1 MCYRMQIQFIIMHT
15 SENIYEMN
23 GLLHYSEKVVFDR
36 ASNCIRRM
44 KITRN
49 GRNMYGDLEQ
59 TN

>member
-23 GLLHYSEKVVFDR
+23 GMLHYSEKVVFDR

-49 GRNMYGDLEQ
+49 GRNM
-59 TN
+59 